1 MAASHDA
8 ANTSTNESR
17 EACRNTPI
25 RPFVSG
31 SHLRESLGL
40 RQERQMSF
48 LRDEC
53 KHLVVVLGL
62 SVDYSVTKRCSV
74 ASVGH
79 MCFVGMQRSPGNT
92 GDKRHNTGKHDSA
105 MSLAQQRLSLWGTQ
119 PQLEDFCRFIPSVLW
134 WRWGNGDYV
143 AYKDRTAQRC
153 LRLKPQLLFY
163 PLADIKHLA

>member
-1 MAASHDA
+1 MCLIKPVIKKEVAASHDA

-17 EACRNTPI
+17 EACRNTPA

-40 RQERQMSF
+40 RQEHQMSF

-79 MCFVGMQRSPGNT
+79 MCFVGMQRSLGLQETIIQENMTLPCPWCS
-92 GDKRHNTGKHDSA
+92 SA
-105 MSLAQQRLSLWGTQ
+105 S
-119 PQLEDFCRFIPSVLW
+119 F
-134 WRWGNGDYV
+134 
-143 AYKDRTAQRC
+143 
-153 LRLKPQLLFY
+153 
-163 PLADIKHLA
+163 

>member
-17 EACRNTPI
+17 EACRNTPA

-62 SVDYSVTKRCSV
+62 SVDYLVTKRCSV

-79 MCFVGMQRSPGNT
+79 MCLWECRDLLGIQETRDIIQENMTLPCLWCS
-92 GDKRHNTGKHDSA
+92 SA
-105 MSLAQQRLSLWGTQ
+105 SLCGALDPSWGTFADLYQ
-119 PQLEDFCRFIPSVLW
+119 VRCGGDEETEITWLTKTEQHRDVCVSNHSFCFI
-134 WRWGNGDYV
+134 R
-143 AYKDRTAQRC
+143 
-153 LRLKPQLLFY
+153 
-163 PLADIKHLA
+163 